1 MKNSKKLFILV
12 EVILGVMVIWLMLF
26 TVWSGKR
33 GNGLKVS
40 VIVQNPDSKEWSAFK
55 YGIKMAAQEQD
66 VEVSVVST
74 GEMLTSE
81 AQKRVIEQEISK
93 GVDAIIVQPV
103 PRKEAKEML
112 MKKAGEI
119 PLMLIEHVTDTT
131 QEGRKDISVE
141 PNHPGLGEALALEAI
156 KDYHG
161 VLRGKSVGI
170 FSKSTN
176 YESTLKRAGSTI
188 EKLERAGAKLKWFV
202 SGDFTES
209 SDAFLEAQPK
219 VDIILAMDD
228 RSVVRLGE
236 YAVSHPLG
244 DVSVY
249 GIGHSTEAVYY
260 LDTGVIEC
268 LLVPDEFSIGYKS
281 LIAAVEKIR
290 KNSYDI
296 QENEIFYTPLR
307 KETLFYEDNQKILF
321 TMSQ

>member
-1 MKNSKKLFILV
+1 
-12 EVILGVMVIWLMLF
+12 
-26 TVWSGKR
+26 
-33 GNGLKVS
+33 
-40 VIVQNPDSKEWSAFK
+40 
-55 YGIKMAAQEQD
+55 
-66 VEVSVVST
+66 
-74 GEMLTSE
+74 
-81 AQKRVIEQEISK
+81 
-93 GVDAIIVQPV
+93 
-103 PRKEAKEML
+103 
-112 MKKAGEI
+112 
-119 PLMLIEHVTDTT
+119 
-131 QEGRKDISVE
+131 
-141 PNHPGLGEALALEAI
+141 
-156 KDYHG
+156 
-161 VLRGKSVGI
+161 
-170 FSKSTN
+170 
-176 YESTLKRAGSTI
+176 
-188 EKLERAGAKLKWFV
+188 
-202 SGDFTES
+202 
-209 SDAFLEAQPK
+209 
-219 VDIILAMDD
+219 MDD

>member
-112 MKKAGEI
+112 MKKEGEI

-131 QEGRKDISVE
+131 QESRKDISVE
-141 PNHPGLGEALALEAI
+141 PIMNP
-156 KDYHG
+156 
-161 VLRGKSVGI
+161 R
-170 FSKSTN
+170 
-176 YESTLKRAGSTI
+176 
-188 EKLERAGAKLKWFV
+188 
-202 SGDFTES
+202 
-209 SDAFLEAQPK
+209 
-219 VDIILAMDD
+219 
-228 RSVVRLGE
+228 
-236 YAVSHPLG
+236 
-244 DVSVY
+244 
-249 GIGHSTEAVYY
+249 
-260 LDTGVIEC
+260 
-268 LLVPDEFSIGYKS
+268 
-281 LIAAVEKIR
+281 
-290 KNSYDI
+290 
-296 QENEIFYTPLR
+296 
-307 KETLFYEDNQKILF
+307 
-321 TMSQ
+321 